1 MIFCIK
7 ESIRK
12 QHEYAQDRR
21 PWRTKDVAT
30 DEKTLHTMNRIFV
43 VEIIW
48 WQTLLCGVQGSGK
61 KKISCDKITQTD
73 TSGSEPQ
80 MWLASFTC
88 WFTSV
93 DPVWVCNA
101 GYCKDICCQEQAPWN
116 DREFIHIAGWW
127 SGVWRGGGGINVV
140 VVVQVWPPE
149 CWETQGGLLS
159 V

>member
-1 MIFCIK
+1 M
-7 ESIRK
+7 
-12 QHEYAQDRR
+12 H
-21 PWRTKDVAT
+21 RTDSPGGQKMW
-30 DEKTLHTMNRIFV
+30 LQM
-43 VEIIW
+43 
-48 WQTLLCGVQGSGK
+48 K
-61 KKISCDKITQTD
+61 KKTKTSTQWIGCCCGDYLMADAPVWCAGQWQEKKILLENHTNRH
-73 TSGSEPQ
+73 TSGSELQ
-80 MWLASFTC
+80 MCLASFTC

-116 DREFIHIAGWW
+116 DREFIHIAGRW
-127 SGVWRGGGGINVV
+127 SGVWRGEGINVV